1 MKAIRKR
8 ELESTT
14 DVLEIAPIF
23 HSQSKYIGGS
33 REKKNFGEGG
43 CGSQIVSPKIGWA
56 KHAYFVRSMEM

>member
-23 HSQSKYIGGS
+23 HSQSKYIYRRQG
-33 REKKNFGEGG
+33 EKEFLGRVE
-43 CGSQIVSPKIGWA
+43 VDPKL
-56 KHAYFVRSMEM
+56 

>member
-23 HSQSKYIGGS
+23 HSQSKYIGSS
-33 REKKNFGEGG
+33 REKKNFGGG
-43 CGSQIVSPKIGWA
+43 
-56 KHAYFVRSMEM
+56 

>member
-23 HSQSKYIGGS
+23 HSQSKYIGG
-33 REKKNFGEGG
+33 REKKNFGGG
-43 CGSQIVSPKIGWA
+43 WMWIPNSKSKDWVGNIK
-56 KHAYFVRSMEM
+56 

>member
-43 CGSQIVSPKIGWA
+43 CGSQIVSPKIG
-56 KHAYFVRSMEM
+56 

>member
-56 KHAYFVRSMEM
+56 K